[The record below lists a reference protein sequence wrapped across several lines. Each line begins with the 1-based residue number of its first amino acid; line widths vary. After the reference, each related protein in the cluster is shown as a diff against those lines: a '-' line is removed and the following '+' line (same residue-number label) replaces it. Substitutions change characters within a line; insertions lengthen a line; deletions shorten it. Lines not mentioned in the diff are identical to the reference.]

1 MSATT
6 YENVLDSQML
16 LFFMHVGFEKHS
28 EYIFT
33 KCTVTFHCEEGIV
46 SLSGSVCFS
55 GLIEF
60 KLRIFRE
67 LI

>member
-16 LFFMHVGFEKHS
+16 LFFMHFCFEKHS

-33 KCTVTFHCEEGIV
+33 KYTEWHFIV
-46 SLSGSVCFS
+46 KQRMLESLWVCMRFWVD
-55 GLIEF
+55 
-60 KLRIFRE
+60 RI
-67 LI
+67 